1 MTDFLTKK
9 IAASLNIEIIEVHN
23 LYWTNTNVIPDVTL
37 KTLESVYD
45 TYSGVE
51 KPIFWKRISY
61 IRISLNTSNYV
72 ICINST
78 RVSCGVIFV
87 QLLCQA

>member
-51 KPIFWKRISY
+51 KPIFVTHILYTYLVKY
-61 IRISLNTSNYV
+61 I
-72 ICINST
+72 
-78 RVSCGVIFV
+78 
-87 QLLCQA
+87 